1 MSKIF
6 FNTRDE
12 MICIDDHL
20 IAYCKASGNYSS
32 IKLITGKELI
42 LTQTLSKVMKMLEE
56 PGKVNGRFIRAG
68 RSFIINQDYIHKIIT
83 LQQKLILSDGL
94 GWTLE
99 INMSKANLKFLQT
112 EILSRS
118 HKVAVTGKRTTPNAQ
133 SILESKIQ
141 LVGGDQSYP
150 LHTGQNWIGRTDW
163 EILSDV
169 MVDDEFM
176 SRRSAFIEVN
186 EMNNKYTCSFVLQ
199 RSTNKVMIDGKTV
212 QIGER
217 VNLNI
222 GNKISMGN
230 TVFELK
236 PIEEGNIKDS

>member
-12 MICIDDHL
+12 MICIDGQL

-32 IKLITGKELI
+32 IKLITGKEMV

-56 PGKVNGRFIRAG
+56 PGKVNGRFIRVG
-68 RSFIINQDYIHKIIT
+68 RSFIINQDYVHKIIII
-83 LQQKLILSDGL
+83 QQKLILSDGL
-94 GWTLE
+94 EWTLE
-99 INMSKANLKFLQT
+99 IEMSKSNLKFLQT
-112 EILSRS
+112 EMLKRN
-118 HKVAVTGKRTTPNAQ
+118 HKVSVTGKKTTPNSQ
-133 SILESKIQ
+133 SILKAKLQ
-141 LVGGDQSYP
+141 LVWGDESYS

-169 MVDDEFM
+169 MVDDEYM
-176 SRRSAFIEVN
+176 SRRSAYIEVN
-186 EMNNKYTCSFVLQ
+186 ELDNKHTCSFVLQ
-199 RSTNKVMIDGKTV
+199 RSTNQVTVDGKN
-212 QIGER
+212 IHAGER
-217 VNLNI
+217 VRLNI

-236 PIEEGNIKDS
+236 AIEKGSIKDN